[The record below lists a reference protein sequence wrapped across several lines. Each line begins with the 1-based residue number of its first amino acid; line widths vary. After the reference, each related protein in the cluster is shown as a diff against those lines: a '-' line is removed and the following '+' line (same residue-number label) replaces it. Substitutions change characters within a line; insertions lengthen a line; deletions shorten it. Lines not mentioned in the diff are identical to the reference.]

1 MPRLVS
7 FKSGEAKKATATAM
21 LAVRPIIGIGTPPI
35 ASATMQHCYHSQ
47 HLSSIAVNR
56 ILTNMSRHTFS
67 SLPHHLARKN
77 NGMVNVFVKSTKVPR
92 PPVVTMVPP
101 LIPPP
106 STAIHGMKPKLK
118 NQLKQQVKQATN
130 ANHRILNDESVVQVQ
145 ENQQQH
151 YFSYAG
157 NANIPITSKLKIVLP
172 GEDVPRGIWPAFRM
186 MVRAVTLHKIVHSLW
201 FFLNFTFI
209 SFLFFNSF
217 RMNMAASS
225 NPTTTA
231 TTTSLLRMKPRQSH
245 LPTSTIFRSF
255 NRFSPYNILTLPK
268 KSNRVLFL
276 HPPSMSTPIQTPPTH
291 CFVRIDK

>member
-7 FKSGEAKKATATAM
+7 FKSVEAKKATATTM
-21 LAVRPIIGIGTPPI
+21 LVVRPLFGTPPI
-35 ASATMQHCYHSQ
+35 ASATMQHYYYSQ

-56 ILTNMSRHTFS
+56 ILTNMGRRTFS

-172 GEDVPRGIWPAFRM
+172 GEDVPHGIWPAFRM

-201 FFLNFTFI
+201 FFLNFTFL

-291 CFVRIDK
+291 YFVRIDK

>member
-1 MPRLVS
+1 
-7 FKSGEAKKATATAM
+7 M

-35 ASATMQHCYHSQ
+35 ASATMQHYYYSQ

-56 ILTNMSRHTFS
+56 ILTNMGRRTFS

-172 GEDVPRGIWPAFRM
+172 GEDVPHGIWPAFRM

-255 NRFSPYNILTLPK
+255 NRFSSSNILTLPK

-291 CFVRIDK
+291 YFVRIDK